1 MELHSA
7 LKTELI
13 AKTDAAGTQLALVRL
28 IHGRN
33 KSNLTLHANPT
44 SFSTYGLQTTDVL
57 SILGFTR
64 STCAFM
70 VGGQCYARGIRDD
83 FDLGEFTRVF
93 PVGSQALK
101 DVEKLLLDCGLTI
114 GAEEGWGYFLG
125 KPSARTVRART
136 AYGDGHTSPKTSKLK
151 EKTDNLFRYVL
162 TFIEGGSDRGWVT
175 HMWPVNPPLS
185 PEHLSVFRLLGL
197 KTFRECPQND
207 FDPCWWLFTPFERRG
222 DDFFD
227 SNVDV
232 AHKWFDNLETKFAPA
247 VEKITLAHKAFAP
260 FEMPVLSISS
270 TQQYRPSA
278 SSATQSSTSTS
289 VTARPKAT
297 PRVVGDYEYD
307 VALSYA
313 SEDIQYP
320 EQLAGLLQQEGIR
333 VFFDKRY
340 EAELWGKDLYRR
352 LIYIFSSAA
361 RYCIVFAS
369 QHYAKK
375 LWTNHELRAA
385 QARALEEGEQ
395 EYILPI
401 KLDDTEIPG
410 LLPTI
415 KYIDARTMS
424 VEQIADI
431 VTKKLGSQGGDQEA
445 IE

>member
-7 LKTELI
+7 LKTELV
-13 AKTDAAGTQLALVRL
+13 AKTDAAGTQFALVRL
-28 IHGRN
+28 VHGRD

-44 SFSTYGLQTTDVL
+44 SFSTYGLQTPDVL

-64 STCAFM
+64 GTCAFM
-70 VGGQCYARGIRDD
+70 VGGQCYARAVRDD
-83 FDLGEFTRVF
+83 FDLSEFTRVF

-125 KPSARTVRART
+125 GSSGRVVRARS

-151 EKTDNLFRYVL
+151 EKTDNLFHYVL
-162 TFIEGGSDRGWVT
+162 TFIEGGSNKGWVT
-175 HMWPVNPPLS
+175 HTWPVNPPLS
-185 PEHLSVFRLLGL
+185 PEHLAVFRLLDLQG
-197 KTFRECPQND
+197 FRECPQND
-207 FDPCWWLFTPFERRG
+207 FDPCWWLLTPFEKRG

-232 AHKWFDNLETKFAPA
+232 AHKWFDNLEAKFAPA
-247 VEKITLAHKAFAP
+247 VEKIALAHKAFAP
-260 FEMPVLSISS
+260 FEMPVLSIAT
-270 TQQYRPSA
+270 TQQYQPSV
-278 SSATQSSTSTS
+278 SAVTQSSASIP
-289 VTARPKAT
+289 VIERQKVT
-297 PRVVGDYEYD
+297 PRVTAEYEYD
-307 VALSYA
+307 VAISYA
-313 SEDIQYP
+313 SEDVEYP
-320 EQLAGLLQQEGIR
+320 EELARLLQQKEVK

-340 EAELWGKDLYRR
+340 EAELWGKDLYRK

-375 LWTNHELRAA
+375 VWTNHELRAA

-410 LLPTI
+410 LLSTI
-415 KYIDARTMS
+415 KYIDARATS

-431 VTKKLGSQGGDQEA
+431 VTKKLGNRGRGQEA
-445 IE
+445 TE